1 MPQNEHI
8 ELARKRHGYRF
19 DHFEK
24 KRKKESRLAHIRSKK
39 AGVLRGI
46 KFVNFTIKLQ
56 KNIFIILINIFE

>member
-19 DHFEK
+19 DYFEK
-24 KRKKESRLAHIRSKK
+24 KRKREARMAHTLSKK

-46 KFVNFTIKLQ
+46 K
-56 KNIFIILINIFE
+56 

>member
-24 KRKKESRLAHIRSKK
+24 KRKRESRMAHTLSKK

-46 KFVNFTIKLQ
+46 K
-56 KNIFIILINIFE
+56 